1 MSYYNFE
8 ISLHELPAQHILHP
22 KLSKLALINKCIYF
36 FNLVTGDCD
45 VDYDGDICSLR
56 AFTPRQWQSEAHVCT
71 EPPKGV
77 PPHMPKHNDMKLIKM
92 TVYNLTIE
100 INYQVQCKYCDSD
113 VRRCG

>member
-1 MSYYNFE
+1 MLTTMVIFVAYG
-8 ISLHELPAQHILHP
+8 L
-22 KLSKLALINKCIYF
+22 
-36 FNLVTGDCD
+36 
-45 VDYDGDICSLR
+45 LR
-56 AFTPRQWQSEAHVCT
+56 RASGEAHVCT

-113 VRRCG
+113 VRRCV